1 MYKIL
6 PRGFLIIGLIA
17 VSCVMGCATH
27 TRTVR
32 TDVVTTPADTAY
44 SRSPTVVEHQTTT
57 TETTS
62 SGGCGG
68 VLSCTVDVTGEVI
81 ALPFRAVGGVLSAI
95 F

>member
-6 PRGFLIIGLIA
+6 QLGFIIGSLA
-17 VSCVMGCATH
+17 VLPLATGCASH

-32 TDVVTTPADTAY
+32 TDVVTYPEGTVHHSEP
-44 SRSPTVVEHQTTT
+44 SVVEHQTTT
-57 TETTS
+57 TETAST
-62 SGGCGG
+62 GGCGG

-81 ALPFRAVGGVLSAI
+81 ALPFRAVGGLLSAI

>member
-1 MYKIL
+1 MM
-6 PRGFLIIGLIA
+6 IGLIA
-17 VSCVMGCATH
+17 VSCVMGCAAH

-32 TDVVTTPADTAY
+32 TDVVTAPADPVY
-44 SRSPTVVEHQTTT
+44 SPAPTVVEHQTTT

-81 ALPFRAVGGVLSAI
+81 ALPFRAVGGLVSAI